1 MTMTDSLDGLIERVE
16 RCTAPDRGLDVD
28 IAWTLEPTRYG
39 AAYWNGRTGL
49 PGTTLPKKLDGL
61 GALSVQRNCPALT
74 ASTDAALALLG
85 RKLPGWSWK
94 LVHEGGRYT
103 FLLRDAPRL
112 EIVAPAWVHSREQP
126 ALAII
131 LATLRALQSIK
142 TSETPDK

>member
-16 RCTAPDRGLDVD
+16 RCTGPDRELD
-28 IAWTLEPTRYG
+28 L
-39 AAYWNGRTGL
+39 
-49 PGTTLPKKLDGL
+49 
-61 GALSVQRNCPALT
+61 
-74 ASTDAALALLG
+74 ALATALVPDVLVLRQRDDDSG
-85 RKLPGWSWK
+85 SDPYTYWQYTGKIDDAVALAELKLPGWSWK

-103 FLLRDAPRL
+103 FVLRDAPRL